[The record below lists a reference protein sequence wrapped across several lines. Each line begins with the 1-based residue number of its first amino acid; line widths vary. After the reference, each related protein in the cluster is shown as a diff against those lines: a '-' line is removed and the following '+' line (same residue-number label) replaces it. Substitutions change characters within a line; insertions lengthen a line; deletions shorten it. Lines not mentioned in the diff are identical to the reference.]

1 MSTSPLEPGRGWESI
16 VRNYDSK
23 GVARRVNFMPAT
35 QSQGPPDRKSAYGV
49 HHQRPYFRAT
59 NARRFNETTSP
70 ADDAAQFGQRFLTE
84 HARFCAAF
92 DLGDPAARLHFPRL
106 LNFGIG
112 RVDRLRQEPV
122 EEFGG
127 LLARQLSQFGDDLIE
142 GQGHGRERR
151 WGGRT
156 FQLSRSRGSCHS
168 NSDTKHRWAP

>member
-1 MSTSPLEPGRGWESI
+1 
-16 VRNYDSK
+16 
-23 GVARRVNFMPAT
+23 VNFMPAT
-35 QSQGPPDRKSAYGV
+35 QSQGPPDRKSAYGGR
-49 HHQRPYFRAT
+49 HQRPCFQAT
-59 NARRFNETTSP
+59 NARRPNETASP

-127 LLARQLSQFGDDLIE
+127 LLARQLSHFGDDLIE
-142 GQGHGRERR
+142 GQGHGREHR
-151 WGGRT
+151 WGGAHISTLAFARVMS
-156 FQLSRSRGSCHS
+156 L
-168 NSDTKHRWAP
+168 